1 MFELSITVGVMAS
14 FLGLAIDLAAVVEAF
29 EQLGDTARRNLM
41 PHAAHRCCEF
51 RMALGYPHEQPHG
64 VAECRRF
71 KQPLKILQKRRI
83 GLRERR
89 ASTARTS
96 NLLLRKI
103 KRYQVLQAAIDRA
116 PRYSL
121 GPRHG
126 AHAAVPAVPAS
137 AAANKRRSRSSRPE
151 RIAFVTASN
160 RSLIN
165 HPSVIDIRRMRGNPQ
180 TLKLGPQSHLDLIV
194 SPNTKIEEEQVL
206 LANTNP
212 ALAAGF
218 FRGCLAARVGGLRRD
233 RQA

>member
-1 MFELSITVGVMAS
+1 MPLQHTFLLGIDRNHRLASRLEGHDLLVDMFELSITVGVMAS

-41 PHAAHRCCEF
+41 PHAAQRCCEF

-89 ASTARTS
+89 ASTARTT

-116 PRYSL
+116 PRYSR

-126 AHAAVPAVPAS
+126 AHAAVSGRPS
-137 AAANKRRSRSSRPE
+137 LGRRKQAP
-151 RIAFVTASN
+151 FT
-160 RSLIN
+160 LIK
-165 HPSVIDIRRMRGNPQ
+165 
-180 TLKLGPQSHLDLIV
+180 T
-194 SPNTKIEEEQVL
+194 
-206 LANTNP
+206 
-212 ALAAGF
+212 
-218 FRGCLAARVGGLRRD
+218 
-233 RQA
+233 